1 MVYMTIELLTG
12 LRRKHG
18 YVFVAAVLIIP
29 ALAPLLKTYF
39 MAGPFIIKLCILIV
53 LMFGRF
59 AAYSLI
65 FGCIRLNVVYI
76 TICSFLTSQTYST
89 VFRAFFAGGTGL
101 DTVSMTAESLV
112 LLIIILVI
120 RKKKM
125 EITLRQALSSVPR
138 KHYVLILIM
147 ALLVNLFMKTAGKP
161 ALQKIS
167 KAVMIPTMIGFVAV
181 LLMTVHS
188 SASVRRHRAVS
199 AVLTDQI
206 ENQVEYYKK
215 INQLHSEFRSFR
227 HDLKN
232 HIICLRSLI
241 EENETEKAVEY
252 INDIE
257 YMSSFEKKEFD
268 TGNIIVDSL
277 LSSKNARAKEAGA
290 SIVFSGF
297 APTMGIKDAD
307 CCIIFSNAIDNAVEA
322 CSKDKSGQ
330 PKEISIV
337 SDFRQGYYFLKI
349 SNPIFES
356 VTFKDHDRFVT
367 SKADKELHGFGI
379 SNIVNTVHKYDGTV
393 DIITDDHSFCLDIV
407 IHLRNEHM

>member
-1 MVYMTIELLTG
+1 MT
-12 LRRKHG
+12 
-18 YVFVAAVLIIP
+18 V
-29 ALAPLLKTYF
+29 
-39 MAGPFIIKLCILIV
+39 
-53 LMFGRF
+53 
-59 AAYSLI
+59 
-65 FGCIRLNVVYI
+65 
-76 TICSFLTSQTYST
+76 YST
-89 VFRAFFAGGTGL
+89 
-101 DTVSMTAESLV
+101 
-112 LLIIILVI
+112 
-120 RKKKM
+120 
-125 EITLRQALSSVPR
+125 
-138 KHYVLILIM
+138 
-147 ALLVNLFMKTAGKP
+147 
-161 ALQKIS
+161 
-167 KAVMIPTMIGFVAV
+167 
-181 LLMTVHS
+181 
-188 SASVRRHRAVS
+188 ASVRRHQAVS
-199 AVLTDQI
+199 AILTEQI
-206 ENQVEYYKK
+206 DNQVEYYKR

-337 SDFRQGYYFLKI
+337 SDFRQGYCFLKI
-349 SNPIFES
+349 SNPIFEP
-356 VTFKDHDRFVT
+356 VTFRDHDRLAT
-367 SKADKELHGFGI
+367 SKANKELHGFGI

-407 IHLRNEHM
+407 IHFRNEQM